1 MHMNAYVERVIES
14 VRQKHGNEPE
24 FVQTVEEVLSSL
36 SPVIDKHPEYEKAD
50 LLGRIVEPER
60 MFTFR
65 VVWMDDNGAYHT
77 NIGYRC
83 QFNGAIGPYK
93 GGLRF
98 QKNVYPGIIK
108 FLGFEQIFKNSLT
121 GLPIGGGKGG
131 SDFDPAGKSDAEIM
145 RFCQSYMQALYR
157 YIGPD
162 IDVTAGDY
170 YAVYCALGSITIE
183 DTVLTTKTS
192 TLPEAENGG
201 LYVDGDVVI
210 KGDKT
215 DVKHTGGIGFDG
227 GTITIEGGKVD
238 VKSNDTALLGYS
250 GVTISGGIVKAE
262 STNSYAILGTK
273 GMVSITGA
281 DTEVTAI
288 TGSENLAA
296 ISNANHPDN
305 PTFGDGGIHLD
316 AKITVQGMNLIVG
329 VKKNAETAIT
339 LGENFEIAGAT
350 LKTDKLDST
359 TSKTYFVDEEGDALT
374 GKVVVC
380 KHTYGETPTWTWAE
394 DGSSATAS
402 FPCTAS
408 GDYTAVVNATIISE
422 TTPATHEPMTAFS
435 GHRASRLCV

>member
-1 MHMNAYVERVIES
+1 MTVDITGDQVGIFCKEVYDE
-14 VRQKHGNEPE
+14 
-24 FVQTVEEVLSSL
+24 VEEDYV
-36 SPVIDKHPEYEKAD
+36 PTAV
-50 LLGRIVEPER
+50 
-60 MFTFR
+60 T
-65 VVWMDDNGAYHT
+65 
-77 NIGYRC
+77 
-83 QFNGAIGPYK
+83 
-93 GGLRF
+93 
-98 QKNVYPGIIK
+98 
-108 FLGFEQIFKNSLT
+108 
-121 GLPIGGGKGG
+121 
-131 SDFDPAGKSDAEIM
+131 M
-145 RFCQSYMQALYR
+145 RNATV
-157 YIGPD
+157 D

-350 LKTDKLDST
+350 AQD
-359 TSKTYFVDEEGDALT
+359 
-374 GKVVVC
+374 
-380 KHTYGETPTWTWAE
+380 
-394 DGSSATAS
+394 
-402 FPCTAS
+402 
-408 GDYTAVVNATIISE
+408 
-422 TTPATHEPMTAFS
+422 
-435 GHRASRLCV
+435 R